1 MTLVIPV
8 EIIPELLRMAILQV
22 PLTPQVAASLNVP
35 LDIAQR
41 GYSLVL
47 SALQEVGRAA
57 KYADPLSEFLDPIRI
72 ESAVRTTPYGNEQ
85 VYKAIIDG
93 IKDMELTS
101 IRQITEGLTKDKID
115 SLVYAQEE
123 VASASKDMMQIV
135 EQKAKLSNTS
145 DKERIGVE
153 LYLKELVKNFIA
165 SYGDSTNPVIQSMVE
180 NAEKM
185 LEEVQPVVQ
194 PEVYKQEDFIRSL
207 GTNVDIQIDMYGNPG
222 AGKWTA
228 GKITDVKP
236 INGVFE
242 ITVEYI
248 NPFTGKLCRDTFETE
263 PDEDFKWI
271 RPSILERIPRIPSS
285 ITIPAKNHSMYYVAK
300 AGQTVIP
307 DYEGPIL
314 TLAERGL
321 RTSTTRSY
329 PLGRPGDIITFEGR
343 PTRYIITGTHQ
354 ITEED
359 MQDPSFID
367 RLSQTE
373 GWTTETILGQF
384 KNQIKPGAWIT
395 YYKKI

>member
-1 MTLVIPV
+1 MTSIVPV
-8 EIIPELLRMAILQV
+8 EIIPELLRMAILQI
-22 PLTPQVAASLNVP
+22 PLTPQIAASLNVP
-35 LDIAQR
+35 LDIAQK

-47 SALQEVGRAA
+47 SAFQEVGRAA
-57 KYADPLSEFLDPIRI
+57 KYADPLSRFLDPIRI
-72 ESAVRTTPYGNEQ
+72 ESAVRTTPFGNEQ
-85 VYKAIIDG
+85 IYEAITDG
-93 IKDMELTS
+93 IKSIELTS
-101 IRQITEGLTKDKID
+101 IKQITEELTSDKID

-123 VASASKDMMQIV
+123 VASASKDMMRIV
-135 EQKAKLSNTS
+135 EEKTRLSSTG
-145 DKERIGVE
+145 DKERIGAE
-153 LYLKELVKNFIA
+153 LYLNELIKNFIA
-165 SYGDSTNPVIQSMVE
+165 NYGDNINPVIRSMVE
-180 NAEKM
+180 NARGM
-185 LEEVQPVVQ
+185 LKGVQ
-194 PEVYKQEDFIRSL
+194 PETQSEVNKQEDFIRSL

-222 AGKWTA
+222 AGKWTT
-228 GKITDVKP
+228 GKITNVKP
-236 INGVFE
+236 VNGVFE

-248 NPFTGKLCRDTFETE
+248 NPFTGKQCSDTFETE
-263 PDEDFKWI
+263 LDEDFNWI
-271 RPSILERIPRIPSS
+271 RPGVLETIPRMPNSV
-285 ITIPAKNHSMYYVAK
+285 TIPAKNHSMYYMAK

-314 TLAERGL
+314 TLAERGI

-359 MQDPSFID
+359 MRDPSFIE

-395 YYKKI
+395 YYRKI